1 MELSLKAFLE
11 LPVIIEFARWV
22 LPSLVVILGWS
33 VVSRGNDRR
42 ETRKETR
49 QFLDR
54 TIASVE
60 NIRKNTLD
68 CLTLANCEKS
78 KKLELAIDP
87 ELLQM
92 ETALGMLS
100 LKNAD
105 KIVVDGRRLRKAVSD
120 NGQYRVAGREKLPM
134 DHRVLNEINA
144 AAAELISELE
154 KAYRGT
160 YQKN

>member
-1 MELSLKAFLE
+1 MEVSMMDILE
-11 LPVIIEFARWV
+11 LPVIVELARWV

-33 VVSRGNDRR
+33 VVSNGNDRR

-60 NIRKNTLD
+60 TIRKNSLD
-68 CLTLANCEKS
+68 CLTLAICDES

-92 ETALGMLS
+92 ETALAMLS

-105 KIVVDGRRLRKAVSD
+105 KKVVDGKRLRKAVSD
-120 NGQYRVAGREKLPM
+120 NGQYRVAGREKLDL
-134 DHRVLNEINA
+134 DHRILTEINA
-144 AAAELISELE
+144 AAADLISELE

-160 YQKN
+160 YQKK